1 MTLLKRHT
9 ALVHFISHL
18 NRQVVSVELFIF
30 VILNI
35 PFHIYLCTKIIFGI
49 HPHLL
54 VLIVTLI
61 QLSAASVSNV
71 AAIHL
76 NRRLHYAQKY
86 LPSAQIHLLKRSSS
100 SSSPLSSSSPSF
112 QTSEKIKVL
121 SLYEQ
126 LNCATSQL
134 GYTAGPI
141 GIITPNT
148 TFNVSFLNFKMTLNF

>member
-1 MTLLKRHT
+1 MSLLKRHT

-18 NRQVVSVELFIF
+18 NQKVVSVELFIF

-76 NRRLHYAQKY
+76 NRRLHHAQKY
-86 LPSAQIHLLKRSSS
+86 LPSGQIQILKSS
-100 SSSPLSSSSPSF
+100 SSSPSSSS

-141 GIITPNT
+141 GIITPNS
-148 TFNVSFLNFKMTLNF
+148 TFNVSFNFIKNDFEF